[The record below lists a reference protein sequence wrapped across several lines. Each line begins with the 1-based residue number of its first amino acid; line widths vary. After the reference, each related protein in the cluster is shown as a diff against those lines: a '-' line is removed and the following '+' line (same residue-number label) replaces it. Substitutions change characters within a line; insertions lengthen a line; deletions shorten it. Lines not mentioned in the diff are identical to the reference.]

1 MLLTLITFALMM
13 GLTGGPHCLVMCGP
27 ACSLLTQPNSNNSTI
42 RPNVL
47 FFTGRALGYGAIGA
61 LAAMSI
67 KTLGWLTTQSTLFR
81 PLWNL
86 THVLAM
92 VLGLFLLIFANQ
104 PLWLGEMAKSI
115 WKKIQLYIALHPM
128 FKKPWAIFVI
138 GAFWSFLP
146 CGLLYSVLML
156 AALSADAVHGALV
169 MFSFSIGGSLFM
181 GIGAQLFER
190 LCSGR
195 QRTLQPQ
202 ARIGPQKTSSTP
214 GHTREVRLFGARCSL
229 GWIGPERQL
238 RLDPTPRLDPEP
250 GTLVCSK
257 TLMRIILI

>member
-115 WKKIQLYIALHPM
+115 WKKIQLYIALHPL

-156 AALSADAVHGALV
+156 AALSADAVYGALV
-169 MFSFSIGGSLFM
+169 MFSFSIGGALFM

-195 QRTLQPQ
+195 QRTLQPK
-202 ARIGPQKTSSTP
+202 ARIGPQPIRLKRHQQPLATP
-214 GHTREVRLFGARCSL
+214 VKSVSLELGVRLAGLALSVNS
-229 GWIGPERQL
+229 GWILHHDLILNQAPWCV
-238 RLDPTPRLDPEP
+238 PRP
-250 GTLVCSK
+250 
-257 TLMRIILI
+257 